1 MTLTIRRRGFTL
13 LELVAVIGVNTIL
26 SLYYRDEMTL
36 RDIAKVIGLHESRI
50 SQIKAQ
56 AILRLRGCMAKL
68 WPAAQYGRPQTYGR
82 T

>member
-1 MTLTIRRRGFTL
+1 
-13 LELVAVIGVNTIL
+13 
-26 SLYYRDEMTL
+26 MTL